1 MFQAPFLLGSLLS
14 WLSGF
19 NDQNESLIFSL
30 VESSGQKRTEYILL
44 FQSVTRTPEM
54 YLLLGVF
61 VGVEAVQMLFVKSD
75 VLFAVPLLF
84 SSLLCAAG

>member
-1 MFQAPFLLGSLLS
+1 MFQAPFLFCSLLS

-19 NDQNESLIFSL
+19 NDQNQSSIFSL
-30 VESSGQKRTEYILL
+30 VGSSGQKRTEYIL